1 MFKKDQVS
9 FYKTISK
16 EHSHIDIKIWE
27 GYGYVSSDPRKPL
40 MLHCPPLTPPGGR
53 WLWPGTPGRDIL

>member
-27 GYGYVSSDPRKPL
+27 GYGYVSSDPTNL
-40 MLHCPPLTPPGGR
+40 
-53 WLWPGTPGRDIL
+53 